1 MPSDETMLFLD
12 TNSLLHYPPIK
23 DVDWKGVSAGKRARL
38 ILCMQVVHELDTK
51 KDDPRLADRAARI
64 IKEVEAIL
72 ESGGQVKEGV
82 RLEVFDYE
90 IRAADFP
97 DTLSP
102 DSKDDRIVH
111 TVKKYLERNPEAE
124 AAVYTED
131 MGMRLRCKANG
142 VAVAKPDAAT
152 RLENPQDELTRKYRT
167 AISELNSLRNRLPV
181 LKLQV
186 AAVGEFPE
194 KVEPLKFTLSRLWQ
208 PLDVDAELEKVY
220 RAYPKFVAVKG
231 GENPFSMRQVLEPS
245 PSSEEWPRYNK
256 KLDNFYLNY
265 QIHLQRLNTWGEN
278 NDRAIAFDLWLGN
291 TGNAP
296 AEDIDVF
303 LTLPP
308 SLTYVADAASDA
320 AKPLLRPD
328 PPEPPERP
336 VLRLPGGF
344 DAGLLGSIRPLSAQ
358 IADLL
363 ADRDRDT
370 VEVWRDRDGGSHVHA
385 KIRKLKHGQHHMIG
399 SFRAVFGSWEAVKP
413 FNADFMISASE
424 LPDRVTGTIPFI
436 IRTA

>member
-1 MPSDETMLFLD
+1 
-12 TNSLLHYPPIK
+12 
-23 DVDWKGVSAGKRARL
+23 
-38 ILCMQVVHELDTK
+38 
-51 KDDPRLADRAARI
+51 
-64 IKEVEAIL
+64 
-72 ESGGQVKEGV
+72 
-82 RLEVFDYE
+82 LEVFDYE

-111 TVKKYLERNPEAE
+111 TVKKYLERNPEAQ

-131 MGMRLRCKANG
+131 MGMRLRCKANR
-142 VAVAKPDAAT
+142 VAVVKPDAAI

-167 AISELNSLRNRLPV
+167 AISELNNLRTRLPV

-194 KVEPLKFTLSRLWQ
+194 KLKPLEVVLSGSWQ
-208 PLDVDAELEKVY
+208 PVDVDAQVEKIR
-220 RAYPKFVAVKG
+220 RAYPKFAGGKG
-231 GENPFSMRQVLEPS
+231 EENTFSMRRMLEP
-245 PSSEEWPRYNK
+245 PASSEEWVRYNH

-265 QIHLQRLNTWGEN
+265 QIYLQRLNTWGEN
-278 NDRAIAFDLWLGN
+278 NDRAISFDLWLGN
-291 TGNAP
+291 AGNSP

-303 LTLPP
+303 LALPP
-308 SLTYVADAASDA
+308 SIAFVGDAASDA

-336 VLRLPGGF
+336 VIRLPGGF

-370 VEVWRDRDGGSHVHA
+370 VEVWPDRDRGSRVHA

-399 SFRAVFGSWEAVKP
+399 SFRAVFGSWDSVKP
-413 FNADFMISASE
+413 FNAEFTISASE
-424 LPDRVTGTIPFI
+424 LPDPATGTIPFI
-436 IRTA
+436 IRTT